1 MKAPQR
7 PAASVRLRAWRD
19 QHLYGLFSSL
29 GRMTQ
34 RPFST
39 LLTVAVMAL
48 AVALPLALR
57 LALGNV
63 ERFAGSLAQARDLD
77 LFLRLD
83 VDIDAAQA
91 LAARLAERAD
101 VQAVVARSPEQGLS
115 ELRQSSDIGD
125 ALDLLDHNP
134 LPWVLSLTPAGD
146 GDALAAE
153 LRALPE
159 VQMVRDDAAWRQR
172 LDVWLAFGRR
182 FAWALG
188 VLLAIGA
195 LLVVGN
201 TVRLEL
207 QSRAEEV
214 QVLQLLGASDAFI
227 RRPMLYLGACYG
239 LAAGMLALL
248 IVVALA
254 WALADAIGA
263 LGVSYGI
270 DLSLRGLSA
279 LEAIRF
285 ILSVLALGWLG
296 AFIASARHLRRSRT

>member
-1 MKAPQR
+1 MRSPSP

-29 GRMTQ
+29 GRMAQ
-34 RPFST
+34 RPLST

-48 AVALPLALR
+48 AVALPLAL
-57 LALGNV
+57 ALGLRNV
-63 ERFAGSLAQARDLD
+63 ERFAGSLAQSRDIG

-83 VDIDAAQA
+83 VDADAARA
-91 LAARLAERAD
+91 LAARLRARAD
-101 VQAVVARSPEQGLS
+101 VRAVAVHSPEQGLA
-115 ELRQSSDIGD
+115 ELRRSGDIGD

-159 VQMVRDDAAWRQR
+159 VQIVQHDAAWRQR
-172 LDVWLAFGRR
+172 LDAWLAFGRR

-188 VLLAIGA
+188 ALLAIGA

-207 QSRAEEV
+207 QARAEEV

-227 RRPMLYLGACYG
+227 RRPLLYLGACYG
-239 LAAGMLALL
+239 LAAGILALL
-248 IVVALA
+248 ILAVLA
-254 WALADAIGA
+254 WALADVLGA

-270 DLSLRGLSA
+270 DLNPSGPGVLGA
-279 LEAIRF
+279 GRF